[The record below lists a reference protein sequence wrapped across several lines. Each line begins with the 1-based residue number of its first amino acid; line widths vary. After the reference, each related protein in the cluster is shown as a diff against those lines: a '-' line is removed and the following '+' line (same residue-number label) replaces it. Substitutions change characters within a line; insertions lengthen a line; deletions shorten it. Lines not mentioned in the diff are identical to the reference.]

1 MDDIQHIGYSREV
14 IEFVAVAK
22 EFCSYLEGSH
32 EEEPSELLSK
42 LQKFIPLIYLKGSLL
57 PSCES
62 DNLGMIEEVVT
73 EEDYNA
79 LLATLSRILG
89 EHDEYLEVFDDNM
102 QYSEAPV
109 VNSISEKL
117 CDIYQDLKNFISAYR
132 SGMIDVIEE
141 ALWQLNNSCELY
153 WGKACAS
160 VLRAIHL
167 AIYKIVD
174 TDDSM

>member
-1 MDDIQHIGYSREV
+1 MDDLQHIGYSREV

-22 EFCSYLEGSH
+22 EFCGYLEGSH
-32 EEEPSELLSK
+32 EEDASELLSK

-62 DNLGMIEEVVT
+62 DNLGMMEEVVT

-79 LLATLSRILG
+79 LLATLSRTLG
-89 EHDEYLEVFDDNM
+89 ENDEYLEVFDDNM
-102 QYSEAPV
+102 QYSETPV

-141 ALWQLNNSCELY
+141 ALWQLNNSFELY
-153 WGKACAS
+153 WGKACTS

-167 AIYKIVD
+167 AIYKVVD
-174 TDDSM
+174 TGDSM

>member
-1 MDDIQHIGYSREV
+1 MDDLQHIGYSREV

-22 EFCSYLEGSH
+22 EFCGYLEGSH
-32 EEEPSELLSK
+32 EEDASELLSK

-62 DNLGMIEEVVT
+62 DNLGMMEEIVT
-73 EEDYNA
+73 EEDY
-79 LLATLSRILG
+79 
-89 EHDEYLEVFDDNM
+89 
-102 QYSEAPV
+102 
-109 VNSISEKL
+109 
-117 CDIYQDLKNFISAYR
+117 ISAYR

-141 ALWQLNNSCELY
+141 ALWQLNNSFELY

-167 AIYKIVD
+167 AIYKVVD